1 MERPVGNEREDVEN
15 SESAVITSRMKQ
27 LVELR
32 KSVEK
37 SDKEACYWRNKV
49 SQLLESNGNIEENYG
64 KLIQEVSD
72 IDTEISANAKIQ
84 AEKKQELRDFQSAR
98 ATTSHKQW
106 DDCLSEAGNYANHFS
121 QWITEYSRSVLLKDI
136 GNHREECRKVGDEL
150 MHLQRELNDMRREG
164 DSDYIRANV
173 DIDDLVNLDGVMS
186 DVKSGNNNLMHAIR
200 LKEDT
205 LHKVQAKIERGKLAV
220 NKYKTGEKNKIL

>member
-1 MERPVGNEREDVEN
+1 MLLILLIIII
-15 SESAVITSRMKQ
+15 VIIIN
-27 LVELR
+27 LIFIIINPAN
-32 KSVEK
+32 KS
-37 SDKEACYWRNKV
+37 
-49 SQLLESNGNIEENYG
+49 L
-64 KLIQEVSD
+64 
-72 IDTEISANAKIQ
+72 
-84 AEKKQELRDFQSAR
+84 AR
-98 ATTSHKQW
+98 SMQFYFR